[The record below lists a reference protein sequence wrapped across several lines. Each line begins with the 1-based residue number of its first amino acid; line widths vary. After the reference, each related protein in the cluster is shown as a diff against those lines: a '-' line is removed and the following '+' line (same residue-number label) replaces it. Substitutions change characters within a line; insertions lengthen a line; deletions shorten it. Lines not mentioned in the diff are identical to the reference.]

1 MEKGGTYFIWCH
13 SLCRKKGKN
22 FGTAKSLRYKVSP
35 ITSGGLEVPPSLAF
49 SYKRETDT
57 IEEFE
62 ENVYR
67 FGYSGSLHS
76 TDDINGSDDEEENHY
91 QTITL
96 ETKDMEEE
104 IGEPEEIDSETDKN
118 SNIPI

>member
-1 MEKGGTYFIWCH
+1 M
-13 SLCRKKGKN
+13 
-22 FGTAKSLRYKVSP
+22 SP